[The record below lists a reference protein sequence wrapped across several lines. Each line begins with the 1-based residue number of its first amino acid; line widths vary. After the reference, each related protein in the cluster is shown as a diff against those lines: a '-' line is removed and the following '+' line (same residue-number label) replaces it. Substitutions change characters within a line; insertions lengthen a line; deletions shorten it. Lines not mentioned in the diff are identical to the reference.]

1 MRFKLLDPEAVAAAL
16 RGDPD
21 ANGQPPERGVSD
33 GSGNPCRCC
42 LRFIDEGDPMLIL
55 AARPFGSMH
64 PYAELGPVFLHADGC
79 ETWSGEGVPPVLT
92 ASPDYLMRGYDAS
105 ERIVYGTGS
114 IVPADDTPS
123 VPPCCCPTNGSPS
136 WTSVPRATIAGRRA
150 WSEADKALPARGV
163 FAFDAYGLHMAR
175 PKPRF
180 PSRRG

>member
-1 MRFKLLDPEAVAAAL
+1 MRFKPLDPEAVAAAL

-114 IVPADDTPS
+114 IVPADDITI
-123 VPPCCCPTNGSPS
+123 
-136 WTSVPRATIAGRRA
+136 RADVLLSDERIAFVDIRSARNNCWQARVVRGWQSA
-150 WSEADKALPARGV
+150 SGARG
-163 FAFDAYGLHMAR
+163 FR
-175 PKPRF
+175 I
-180 PSRRG
+180 RRVRLAHGST

>member
-1 MRFKLLDPEAVAAAL
+1 MRFKPLDPEAVAAAL

-42 LRFIDEGDPMLIL
+42 LQFIDEGDPMLIL

-79 ETWSGEGVPPVLT
+79 ETWSDGGVPPVLT

-114 IVPADDTPS
+114 IVPADDI
-123 VPPCCCPTNGSPS
+123 
-136 WTSVPRATIAGRRA
+136 TIH
-150 WSEADKALPARGV
+150 ADVLLSDERIAFVDIRSARNSCWQ
-163 FAFDAYGLHMAR
+163 AR
-175 PKPRF
+175 VV
-180 PSRRG
+180 RG